1 MLKSCELTSTAS
13 FYYDADKKTIARFP
27 TNSNLIPRGSDNSLY
42 FGMVSNKKAY
52 KAICELFGVKDL
64 SKVSGTVIQMSC
76 GSNDADVTF
85 NINAQGQMQ
94 LKLSKDG
101 ILYKLTNDYAY
112 STMTAF
118 DFTKLLIVFDFA
130 NKEIRFK
137 DPDQLCL

>member
-27 TNSNLIPRGSDNSLY
+27 TNSNLIPKGSDNSLY
-42 FGMVSNKKAY
+42 FGMTSNRKAY
-52 KAICELFGVKDL
+52 KAICELFGIKDL
-64 SKVSGTVIQMSC
+64 SKISGTVFPMSC
-76 GSNDADVTF
+76 GSNDVDVTF

-101 ILYKLTNDYAY
+101 ILYKLTNDFAY
-112 STMTAF
+112 RSMIAF
-118 DFTKLLIVFDFA
+118 DFTKVLLVFDFV

-137 DPDQLCL
+137 DPNLLSL